1 MSRLPGCWRAA
12 GAGVCCPSLLFGGC
26 AGFGFC
32 ILSKSR
38 TADRMLEAL
47 PECLTGCGRDR
58 CGAAL
63 PGCWCRGCSVK
74 YDFSG
79 KFAPMPPLLL
89 PFLPSL
95 PLWMSFPADDL
106 PGLLAAGR
114 ALSGSPGSGA
124 ALLRSAPA
132 GAGCGLA
139 SLRRWRFL
147 WCWRWRCFA
156 AALPLAVLL
165 VLSQVIRCRADPVRL
180 RVLHGAGALVPR
192 SSICTN

>member
-89 PFLPSL
+89 PFFPLSLSGCPAVRMICRDCWRLGVPSPALPVL
-95 PLWMSFPADDL
+95 
-106 PGLLAAGR
+106 GLLCSDPLRLGLGVGWLHFSAG
-114 ALSGSPGSGA
+114 ASSG
-124 ALLRSAPA
+124 A
-132 GAGCGLA
+132 GAGAA
-139 SLRRWRFL
+139 SV
-147 WCWRWRCFA
+147 
-156 AALPLAVLL
+156 AALPLGVLL